1 MNRLFSLNNSGKN
14 CQTNTAGNLIFPKD
28 YYKTKNCNTQCIQ
41 RYKNC
46 FPNMHMAD
54 SSDQCEEVCK
64 PKPSIDWDSINKAA
78 CWAQQNSDCNNGCT
92 SYKNPSSNSITT
104 KEEERY
110 CKRQCESGDPC
121 GAGPSPVQNN
131 CNCTTSCK
139 TSSKECDECCGKCD
153 RNMCVAGSGC
163 MQNPVWNPQDSVG
176 GPDPCIPG
184 TAPTPSPP
192 AQKSCTNDSDCG
204 DQNWCR
210 NKLCETLPSE
220 WTQDFYDYFVT
231 NLVQTQGLTT
241 KQANCIANNC
251 TLKFPNPMK
260 DMDINDKKFSDEYT
274 ALINSCMKNPDQNNV
289 TPKIVSKTD
298 NQDGDHKNFIET
310 PEGIT
315 IVVLGTILLFS
326 LIILFVHNSQSK
338 K

>member
-1 MNRLFSLNNSGKN
+1 MNRLFSLNNSGEN
-14 CQTNTAGNLIFPKD
+14 CQTNSAGNLIFPKD
-28 YYKTKNCNTQCIQ
+28 YYKTKNCNTQCMQ
-41 RYKNC
+41 RYSGCN
-46 FPNMHMAD
+46 MAD
-54 SSDQCEEVCK
+54 GADQCEEVCAK
-64 PKPSIDWDSINKAA
+64 PAPSIDWESINKAA
-78 CWAQQNSDCNNGCT
+78 CWVQQNSVCNNGCT
-92 SYKNPSSNSITT
+92 SYKNPYSNYITT
-104 KEEERY
+104 KDEEQY
-110 CKRQCESGDPC
+110 CKRQCENGDPC
-121 GAGPSPVQNN
+121 GTGPSPVQNN
-131 CNCTTSCK
+131 CDCTTSCK

-163 MQNPVWNPQDSVG
+163 MQNPVWNPQDSAG

-260 DMDINDKKFSDEYT
+260 DMDPNQKNFSDEYT

-289 TPKIVSKTD
+289 SPKIVSKTA
-298 NQDGDHKNFIET
+298 NKDGEHKNFIES